1 MNARC
6 FKCSIEVT
14 FVALE
19 MGFGGKHPFSFNL
32 SSQGLMSGMFG
43 IFFRDVNFRKNYLG
57 SKRLDSGKEF
67 LGTEISFL

>member
-19 MGFGGKHPFSFNL
+19 MGFGGKHQFSFNL
-32 SSQGLMSGMFG
+32 SIARSECQACLG
-43 IFFRDVNFRKNYLG
+43 IFLVT
-57 SKRLDSGKEF
+57 S
-67 LGTEISFL
+67 I

>member
-43 IFFRDVNFRKNYLG
+43 IFF
-57 SKRLDSGKEF
+57 S
-67 LGTEISFL
+67 